1 MWYNIYTK
9 NKGRY
14 EDMKKGKV
22 KITIEFNALDYMKES
37 QEQRKERVRNSK
49 PMGTKTEKN
58 KKAYKR
64 HPKHKGARDYE

>member
-1 MWYNIYTK
+1 M
-9 NKGRY
+9 R
-14 EDMKKGKV
+14 KGKV

-49 PMGTKTEKN
+49 PMGTKTEKS

-64 HPKHKGARDYE
+64 HEKHKRGYDYE